1 MKLVALPK
9 KVLRTWARLPRDMRS
24 IYRMV
29 NDPRLSRSYYPA
41 EKRKSKLHIYTDLF
55 LWRLRYR
62 EVNSYYYLYGL
73 DRAHGVDMG
82 EYLPYNLFRS
92 IRDHRNQHP
101 DGKLGYSYVCL
112 LRDKFVFAQ
121 FASSLGC
128 PTPRNLAFCTRS
140 AITWLD
146 QKREV
151 SLESVLQDQNTEI
164 DVFCK
169 SLTGMGGTE
178 VFPLRT
184 SDGKIFVDGHE
195 TTLEQLKAKLDGVYL
210 LQQPIQQHPQMSALH
225 PQSINSI
232 RLGTFNNGEKAQ
244 PFWAALKI
252 GTGGNRV
259 DNVALGGIAVRI
271 DLTSGRLQGDGMFLP
286 GREGSV
292 PRHPDT
298 DIPFDGFEIPYF
310 HEAVQAALDLHG
322 YLYHVHSIGWDI
334 GITEAGPVII
344 EGNDDWAGH
353 FAMAFVPNFRSRFLE
368 IVG

>member
-1 MKLVALPK
+1 
-9 KVLRTWARLPRDMRS
+9 
-24 IYRMV
+24 
-29 NDPRLSRSYYPA
+29 
-41 EKRKSKLHIYTDLF
+41 
-55 LWRLRYR
+55 
-62 EVNSYYYLYGL
+62 
-73 DRAHGVDMG
+73 
-82 EYLPYNLFRS
+82 
-92 IRDHRNQHP
+92 
-101 DGKLGYSYVCL
+101 
-112 LRDKFVFAQ
+112 
-121 FASSLGC
+121 
-128 PTPRNLAFCTRS
+128 
-140 AITWLD
+140 
-146 QKREV
+146 
-151 SLESVLQDQNTEI
+151 VLQDHNTEI

-169 SLTGMGGTE
+169 NLTGMGGTE
-178 VFPLRT
+178 VFPLRI

-210 LQQPIQQHPQMSALH
+210 LQQPIQQHPKMSALH

-232 RLGTFNNGEKAQ
+232 RLGTFNNGGKAQ

-334 GITEAGPVII
+334 GITETGPTII

-353 FAMAFVPNFRSRFLE
+353 FAMTFVPNFKSRFLE